1 MGLGLRRA
9 VGAGVR
15 DPEPHVIERTL
26 VAQGLKRKR
35 PSPEAPSTGDLGGA
49 GTGENQQME

>member
-26 VAQGLKRKR
+26 VAQGLERKR